1 MQLYAEELFL
11 VKVTVLR
18 MAFFSPITALVII
31 LKKKTRPFVWAEE
44 SQTNQGTIVHHDR
57 QGQTSNYTQ
66 SRAYSESECVI
77 IRPMQQVLSLCR
89 PLIANYAAP
98 QVCAAENESG
108 ITPLFC
114 ACTLTFAPNTIHVHK
129 YTHKHGKYVQ
139 VNIHPLAVS
148 DSELQLRHSPP
159 GAATMSRAEVVRR

>member
-1 MQLYAEELFL
+1 MYGQKNHRRIRALLYIMTDRA
-11 VKVTVLR
+11 KP
-18 MAFFSPITALVII
+18 ATA
-31 LKKKTRPFVWAEE
+31 
-44 SQTNQGTIVHHDR
+44 H
-57 QGQTSNYTQ
+57 
-66 SRAYSESECVI
+66 AYSESECVI
-77 IRPMQQVLSLCR
+77 IRPTQQVLSLCR

-98 QVCAAENESG
+98 QVRAAENESS

-114 ACTLTFAPNTIHVHK
+114 ACTLTFTPNTIHVHK